1 MSCVCRCA
9 NSVLTK
15 ARVVARSATAR
26 QNSLTNRSGRAHI
39 WQTKCHRQ
47 TNLRSILEQL
57 PRSGQISA
65 SSEETKSSQSKRLF
79 IRIPIFQCPI
89 RGDVKKKSSPSSP
102 RGRRMLCLHPAQSQ
116 FRRGC
121 GLAAYS
127 GQTKQLAVCTRRFHD
142 AMVIRRLRF
151 WKLRKQPRWLSWA
164 NHGPI

>member
-89 RGDVKKKSSPSSP
+89 RGDVLSEGMSYQRGCQEKIFPFLSERETHVVLASSPISVQE
-102 RGRRMLCLHPAQSQ
+102 RLWARRV
-116 FRRGC
+116 FRTDQAVG
-121 GLAAYS
+121 GL
-127 GQTKQLAVCTRRFHD
+127 
-142 AMVIRRLRF
+142 
-151 WKLRKQPRWLSWA
+151 
-164 NHGPI
+164 